1 MQRRRA
7 PNPQK
12 IINRIVSLMDQIL
25 FLIPK
30 TRICVQHL
38 LFLTGNINLE
48 KEIINDLKQRTDLT
62 AESASILNKI
72 REACEDFHFLLVLLQ
87 KSIWPMVSLSLSIK
101 KIFDEMDEFQEIIID
116 QLRSLNINIDEFG
129 IKKEISKFIDLKD
142 AEIDF
147 STLYTFY
154 HQPSNYEFL
163 DKDQYTKLEKQRQ
176 HISYLYNK
184 YSIKKLDYIRRE
196 VKNPIKYAKN
206 WKFDISKLPTKE
218 HSTEKFY
225 SDKWT
230 IDTYKISKNSALVK
244 LSIPFDK
251 NMSNISQKKLI
262 KRRFMLLSALDSK
275 LLLKFVGGLIDN
287 GANYFFQIDIDPT
300 IFNDHFPTFL
310 ECLYQKFSLAYD
322 LGHTC
327 PTKIAFFVALSMHY
341 LHSHYIIHGNLT
353 LNSIFCINQK
363 ENTPIWNFK
372 ISTGSGSIIKRSP
385 LEYLN
390 DGIYSYES
398 DVYQYGLLLYQM
410 GTGISPF
417 QNVDDK
423 NIKDLI
429 RNPDEMLDLD
439 GGDDVKYFSPG
450 MKKLIKD
457 CWNTDPSKRPTFQQI
472 LYRFQTEDVYIKDP
486 DLDNLSQF
494 FFLERSKKYD
504 CLKDSEG
511 LDKFKELL
519 TENAKLGEEKDS
531 KLINAKEISK
541 FLFRTFEI
549 KKNDKDTLI
558 AEIKHLDSFG
568 FFEYIIPF
576 FKIEDDRTRKEF
588 INNYVKIFHIND
600 PEFNSKEFTKR
611 FLENGGA
618 DVIKEYLEAG
628 GPNIEYA
635 MSIYSSIEDHIDT
648 DMEESLNIIIP
659 PLIKAKKVEEVFTI
673 CANIDNKVAAKL
685 LSRNIKEISPLFND
699 KELSQTISNLIEIYL
714 ENTETIDEISNISIK
729 DVMSSGNISLLF
741 QLMKST
747 YFLSSITNED
757 LKEIILTLASDD
769 KDEEQKCCALLA
781 SLGLDSDFFEVIS
794 QFNEILDKIIT
805 INDQKLVS
813 RFIARITKYS
823 SACEYLLKK
832 LEEGTEIY
840 EPLRE
845 LREPFYLISMSRISI
860 FNPTRAIKLPFLKTN
875 LIKNLQ
881 ERDNVEGS
889 LRILGT
895 LSHERDFWIDG
906 EVPKCLMEI
915 LYKRDLL
922 QLETKLLLSVIS
934 NIVLIEEVNKLFSTK
949 SNINIILFI
958 IENEGVISGLGMR
971 ILSRLEL
978 PAIEESNR
986 RQIERIIEVSKRQL
1000 ELGNEFGIEG
1010 SAEIINKLYE
1020 QSERETLKEF
1030 IKEEEIYHTI
1040 VESSRKEAN
1049 PKIFIKLMK
1058 SIQKIN
1064 PNHQPELTPL
1074 FSRIIMNSRGQ
1085 LPTEFYE
1092 LKTQIA

>member
-1 MQRRRA
+1 M
-7 PNPQK
+7 NSK
-12 IINRIVSLMDQIL
+12 NMIDQTLSFIEHIR
-25 FLIPK
+25 FLISNSVAC
-30 TRICVQHL
+30 TEEL
-38 LFLTGNINLE
+38 LLVTGILSLAQAKLIEFRDTNINKNE
-48 KEIINDLKQRTDLT
+48 MDKEFMK
-62 AESASILNKI
+62 IL
-72 REACEDFHFLLVLLQ
+72 EACEHFTLLLQ
-87 KSIWPMVSLSLSIK
+87 LAQRHVWPCISLSLDIEDMFDGIANFRKVILTSLQILNFNLEAELLPTDSQYKNGIEKDLSRMYSI
-101 KIFDEMDEFQEIIID
+101 FYQEKND
-116 QLRSLNINIDEFG
+116 QVAD
-129 IKKEISKFIDLKD
+129 
-142 AEIDF
+142 
-147 STLYTFY
+147 
-154 HQPSNYEFL
+154 
-163 DKDQYTKLEKQRQ
+163 EKQLILLKKQRECLLQLFDKYGVQRPSYVPKFTNDFNIIKSYKDWHYDVTKILPDQ
-176 HISYLYNK
+176 HPDNFVENDSCSASFLKTSSSEYPV
-184 YSIKKLDYIRRE
+184 IKVTFKDVDPDEDDE
-196 VKNPIKYAKN
+196 VKKS
-206 WKFDISKLPTKE
+206 F
-218 HSTEKFY
+218 EKH
-225 SDKWT
+225 
-230 IDTYKISKNSALVK
+230 
-244 LSIPFDK
+244 
-251 NMSNISQKKLI
+251 
-262 KRRFMLLSALDSK
+262 FMLLSCLSKYSLLEFLGGSFDNEVSCYYSFFGGGSIDKNNFNMLDADGLHQILRDSK
-275 LLLKFVGGLIDN
+275 
-287 GANYFFQIDIDPT
+287 
-300 IFNDHFPTFL
+300 TFAS
-310 ECLYQKFSLAYD
+310 EIPYY
-322 LGHTC
+322 
-327 PTKIAFFVALSMHY
+327 VAKGINY
-341 LHSHYIIHGNLT
+341 LHNRGIIHGNLSPKT
-353 LNSIFCINQK
+353 MFYNNTSRSIK
-363 ENTPIWNFK
+363 IWNYVLSTTDNINENRAPPEYHEKK
-372 ISTGSGSIIKRSP
+372 IYTMK
-385 LEYLN
+385 
-390 DGIYSYES
+390 S
-398 DVYQYGLLLYQM
+398 DVFQFGTLLYQI
-410 GTGISPF
+410 GTNLFP
-417 QNVDDK
+417 
-423 NIKDLI
+423 
-429 RNPDEMLDLD
+429 RNAYLKQPDLD
-439 GGDDVKYFSPG
+439 NVNGRECFSPE
-450 MKKLIKD
+450 MKKLILD
-457 CWNTDPSKRPTFQQI
+457 CWKRDPSERPTFEEI
-472 LYRFQTEDVYIKDP
+472 LKRFKT
-486 DLDNLSQF
+486 
-494 FFLERSKKYD
+494 
-504 CLKDSEG
+504 G
-511 LDKFKELL
+511 ELYY
-519 TENAKLGEEKDS
+519 LGENLNVDKISMFYESERAKKFDTLRSTDGLEEFEQLLEQNDEIGAKDHFNI
-531 KLINAKEISK
+531 KNGKEISS
-541 FLFRTFEI
+541 FLYKIYF
-549 KKNDKDTLI
+549 KKDGRSNVSQKAINET
-558 AEIKHLDSFG
+558 KHLDSFG
-568 FFEYIIPF
+568 FFQYIIPF
-576 FKIEDDRTRKEF
+576 FKIEDNKFRKDFVKHYIEVFKIGTPKEVFDLQDF
-588 INNYVKIFHIND
+588 I
-600 PEFNSKEFTKR
+600 KR

-635 MSIYSSIEDHIDT
+635 MSIYSSIEDYIDT

-823 SACEYLLKK
+823 SACEYLLNK

-875 LIKNLQ
+875 LIRNLNEQ
-881 ERDNVEGS
+881 NELEAT
-889 LRILGT
+889 LRVLGV
-895 LSHERDFWIDG
+895 LSFEKEFWADG
-906 EVPKCLMEI
+906 EIPQSLI
-915 LYKRDLL
+915 NLL
-922 QLETKLLLSVIS
+922 LESVTTPFETKILLSVIS